1 MSSQEFLRGIDF
13 KIHDNR
19 IKNLI
24 LQTLDNMPPDGLD
37 ISSLESI
44 QLSDLSPTET
54 LAALTTHSSF
64 DVTMRNNEG
73 NEWDEI
79 RSRQKITFYLDILNN
94 LSDLAV
100 KAIIAHEIA
109 HAWLNEHVK
118 PESSQQREK
127 DSDDLARKWGF
138 TEELLEL
145 ENETD

>member
-19 IKNLI
+19 LKNLI

-64 DVTMRNNEG
+64 DVTIRNDEG

>member
-64 DVTMRNNEG
+64 DVTIRNDEG

>member
-1 MSSQEFLRGIDF
+1 MSSHEFLRGVDLR
-13 KIHDNR
+13 IHDER

-24 LQTLDNMPPDGLD
+24 IQTLDHMPPNGLE
-37 ISSLESI
+37 ISSLKSI

-64 DVTMRNNEG
+64 DVVLRNDEG
-73 NEWDEI
+73 NEWDET
-79 RSRQKITFYLDILNN
+79 RTRQKITFYRDILDN
-94 LSDLAV
+94 LSDLSV
-100 KAIIAHEIA
+100 IAIIAHEIA

-127 DSDDLARKWGF
+127 ESDELARKWGF
-138 TEELLEL
+138 NEELLEL

>member
-1 MSSQEFLRGIDF
+1 MSSHEFLRGVDLR
-13 KIHDNR
+13 IHDER

-24 LQTLDNMPPDGLD
+24 LQTLDNMPPNGLE
-37 ISSLESI
+37 ISSLKSI

-64 DVTMRNNEG
+64 DVVIRNDKG
-73 NEWDEI
+73 NESDET
-79 RSRQKITFYLDILNN
+79 RTRQKITFYRDILDN
-94 LSDLAV
+94 LSDLSV
-100 KAIIAHEIA
+100 IAIIAHELA

-127 DSDDLARKWGF
+127 ESDELARKWGF
-138 TEELLEL
+138 NEELLEL

>member
-44 QLSDLSPTET
+44 RLLDLSPTET

-64 DVTMRNNEG
+64 DVTIRNDEG

-79 RSRQKITFYLDILNN
+79 RSRQKITFYRDILNN

-138 TEELLEL
+138 NEELLEL

>member
-24 LQTLDNMPPDGLD
+24 LQTLDNMPPEGLD

-64 DVTMRNNEG
+64 DVTIRNDEG

-138 TEELLEL
+138 NEELLEL